1 MATQLKTR
9 YRELRWLL
17 GDQTNHNH
25 SWFDS
30 ADSDVLYVIAELRQE
45 TDYVRHHVQK
55 ICAFFAAMEAFA
67 GWLKERDHHVLHLTL
82 DDTAEYEQ
90 LPDLI
95 SSLCRKYQVSH
106 FSYQRPDEY
115 RLLAQLR
122 EIKLPD
128 TINCKEVDSE
138 HFLLPFS
145 DIEKQFPAKKSL
157 RMETFYRR
165 MRNKHD
171 VLMEGDQPEGER
183 WNFDAEN
190 RKRLKQEEID
200 AVPAPRT
207 FRNDVS
213 KILER
218 LEQHAIKSF
227 GVARANLPWPVD
239 RQQSLALL
247 RHFCADCL
255 PNFGRYQDSMTGRS
269 EHAWSLYHSRLS
281 FSLNSKLLSPREV
294 IDRAVEAYRD
304 NDAIDLAQVEG
315 FVRQILGWREFIRG
329 IYWANM
335 PDYASGNH
343 YRAQRKLPDFFWT
356 GDTGMR
362 CLQQSIGQSLE
373 HAYAHHIQRLM
384 ITGNF
389 ALLTGIDPDAVDAWY
404 LGVYVDAIQ
413 WVELPNTRGMALF
426 ADGGLVG
433 SKPYAAGGNYIKK
446 MSDYCSDC
454 RYRVTERSGDKACP
468 FNSFYWRF
476 MDKHRTELAKNQR
489 LGMLFGS
496 WDRMAEDARQA
507 ILDTAERN
515 LKRLDKL

>member
-1 MATQLKTR
+1 MSKSLKKH

-17 GDQTNHNH
+17 GDQLNHSH
-25 SWFDS
+25 SWFAAPD
-30 ADSDVLYVIAELRQE
+30 ADVLYVIAELPEE
-45 TDYVRHHVQK
+45 TGYVTHHVQK
-55 ICAFFAAMEAFA
+55 VCAFFAGMEAFA
-67 GWLKERDHHVLHLTL
+67 LWLRERDHHVLHLTL
-82 DDTAEYEQ
+82 DDTVDSKD
-90 LPDLI
+90 LPELV
-95 SSLCRKYQVSH
+95 SSLCKKYQVSH
-106 FSYQRPDEY
+106 FCYQQPDEY
-115 RLLAQLR
+115 RLLRQLR
-122 EIKLPD
+122 DLKLPEKIAIHETD
-128 TINCKEVDSE
+128 TE
-138 HFLLPFS
+138 HFLLPYEE
-145 DIEKQFPAKKSL
+145 IEKQFPKGKSL

-165 MRNKHD
+165 MRRQHQ
-171 VLMEGDQPEGER
+171 VLMDGDQPAGER

-190 RKRLKQEEID
+190 RKRLKPEEID

-213 KILER
+213 EILER
-218 LEQHAIKSF
+218 LERHSVATF
-227 GVARANLPWPVD
+227 GQAKATLPWPVD
-239 RQQSLALL
+239 RQQSLTLL
-247 RHFCADCL
+247 RHFCQDCL
-255 PNFGRYQDSMTGRS
+255 PYFGRFQDAMTGRS

-281 FSLNSKLLSPREV
+281 FALNSKLLGPREV
-294 IDRAVEAYRD
+294 IDRAITSYQE
-304 NDAIDLAQVEG
+304 NDQIDLAQVEG

-335 PDYASGNH
+335 PDYATGNH
-343 YRAQRKLPDFFWT
+343 FQARRKLPEFFWT

-362 CLQQSIGQSLE
+362 CLQQAIGQSLE

-389 ALLTGIDPDAVDAWY
+389 ALLTGINPDEVDAWY

-454 RYRVTERSGDKACP
+454 RYQVSARSGDKACP
-468 FNSFYWRF
+468 FNSWYWRF
-476 MDKHRTELAKNQR
+476 MDKHRDELAKNQR
-489 LGMLFGS
+489 LGMLYGS
-496 WDRMAEDARQA
+496 WDRMAADQRQA

-515 LKRLDKL
+515 LRRLDKL

>member
-1 MATQLKTR
+1 MSEKLKKQ

-17 GDQTNHNH
+17 GDQLNQDH

-30 ADSDVLYVIAELRQE
+30 ADSDVLYVIAELPQE
-45 TDYVRHHVQK
+45 TGYVTHHVQK
-55 ICAFFAAMEAFA
+55 VCAFFAAMESFA
-67 GWLKERDHHVLHLTL
+67 DWLRERDHHALHLTL
-82 DDTAEYEQ
+82 DDTADSED

-95 SSLCRKYQVSH
+95 SSLCSKYQVSH
-106 FSYQRPDEY
+106 FRYQRPDEH
-115 RLLAQLR
+115 RLLMQLR
-122 EIKLPD
+122 ELKLPKKIDIHEAD
-128 TINCKEVDSE
+128 TE
-138 HFLLPFS
+138 HFLLPFEE
-145 DIEKQFPAKKSL
+145 IEKQFPKGKSL

-165 MRNKHD
+165 MRKKHD
-171 VLMEGDQPEGER
+171 ILMNGDQPAGER

-200 AVPAPRT
+200 AVPTPKT

-213 KILER
+213 KILQR
-218 LEQHAIKSF
+218 LDKHGIKTF
-227 GVARANLPWPVD
+227 GEAKDTLAWPTD
-239 RQQSLALL
+239 RQQSLTLL
-247 RHFCADCL
+247 RFFCGECL
-255 PNFGRYQDSMTGRS
+255 PNFGRYQDAMTGRS
-269 EHAWSLYHSRLS
+269 QHAWSLYHSRIS
-281 FSLNSKLLSPREV
+281 FALNSKIISPREV
-294 IDRAVEAYRD
+294 IDRAVSAYQE
-304 NDAIDLAQVEG
+304 NEAIDLAQVEG

-335 PDYASGNH
+335 PDYETGNH
-343 YRAQRKLPDFFWT
+343 FQARRKLPDFFWT

-389 ALLTGIDPDAVDAWY
+389 ALLAGINPNEVDDWY
-404 LGVYVDAIQ
+404 LGVYIDAIQ

-454 RYRVTERSGDKACP
+454 RYKVAEKSGDTACP
-468 FNSFYWRF
+468 FNSWYWRF
-476 MDKHRTELAKNQR
+476 MDKHRDELAKNQR
-489 LGMLFGS
+489 LGMLYGS
-496 WDRMAEDARQA
+496 WDRMDKDQREA

-515 LKRLDKL
+515 LRRLEKL